1 MLTEKDREWLE
12 EREKLPSLSEEGGYF
27 CKHCCHAVF
36 EDGEFCCDE
45 PEEGRE
51 EENLLYCPTSLVEP
65 GDWAFG
71 VFAQKIALHDAAE
84 FEARVAARMTGLKAE
99 ELPCYPN
106 FLCPYR
112 AKHIG
117 SCKACYLKHAR
128 LAVEAEM
135 EKEEK

>member
-1 MLTEKDREWLE
+1 MLTNAEYYWLMQREWVCMVMGSYSCGLCQY
-12 EREKLPSLSEEGGYF
+12 RDP
-27 CKHCCHAVF
+27 
-36 EDGEFCCDE
+36 DD
-45 PEEGRE
+45 
-51 EENLLYCPTSLVEP
+51 LLCIFRACPKFN
-65 GDWAFG
+65 DNF
-71 VFAQKIALHDAAE
+71 HDVAE
-84 FEARVAARMTGLKAE
+84 FEARVAAKLTGLNAA

-135 EKEEK
+135 EKEGK